1 MKRIDA
7 LIHASQWE
15 EARAVLETLAVP
27 VTLREV
33 KTFGRTPPRREVYR
47 GSAYYSN
54 ITAELELT
62 TIVEDARLEA
72 TVTALEPLMRG
83 GELVVSAVEG
93 QVHRR
98 IVPQAV
104 NVPRTAPTRAVI
116 GLHAALPP
124 HA

>member
-15 EARAVLETLAVP
+15 EARTVLEALAVP

-47 GSAYYSN
+47 GSAYYTKV
-54 ITAELELT
+54 TAELELT
-62 TIVEDARLEA
+62 TIVEDTQLEA
-72 TVTALEPLMRG
+72 ALTALEPLTRD
-83 GELVVSAVEG
+83 GELLVSAVEG
-93 QVHRR
+93 RVCRSV
-98 IVPQAV
+98 VPQAV
-104 NVPRTAPTRAVI
+104 TVPRTAPTRAVI
-116 GLHAALPP
+116 GLHAVSPR